1 MVKLFKKNDKSYA
14 FHLNIHIVNMSQ
26 KIKCSLV
33 FLDTDIF
40 HSIYIYVYIQL
51 VHDIAYNYK
60 IISISIFMYAEDL
73 IRIMWCLES
82 ITLIINMVY

>member
-1 MVKLFKKNDKSYA
+1 MQFLKIYSLNKLPQKNIVSALVKLFKKNDKSYA

-40 HSIYIYVYIQL
+40 HSI
-51 VHDIAYNYK
+51 
-60 IISISIFMYAEDL
+60 
-73 IRIMWCLES
+73 
-82 ITLIINMVY
+82 